1 MRMRDDE
8 LILQTPHA
16 SIDRLLVL
24 EHLTALLR
32 FDMESHAIFDRVA
45 GQPFEFRQVE
55 FCARF
60 LREVTRAFVL
70 ALAFSSGRV
79 KYRAQ
84 VRISAGAEQERH
96 TRVCQFQL

>member
-1 MRMRDDE
+1 MREDGV
-8 LILQTPHA
+8 ILQTPRA

-32 FDMESHAIFDRVA
+32 FDMESHASVDRGV
-45 GQPFEFRQVE
+45 ERRSVFRQAA

-60 LREVTRAFVL
+60 LREVTRVFVL

>member
-1 MRMRDDE
+1 MREDE
-8 LILQTPHA
+8 LILQTPRA

-32 FDMESHAIFDRVA
+32 FDMESHASVDRGV
-45 GQPFEFRQVE
+45 ERRSVFRQAA

-60 LREVTRAFVL
+60 LREVTRVFVL
-70 ALAFSSGRV
+70 ALAFSSV
-79 KYRAQ
+79 HAKYRAQ